1 MNRDSD
7 IERLLDEAERHG
19 LCVTAADDNQRR
31 KLARRVL
38 CGELTNPHPRLYIRT
53 GMWEGL
59 NPIKRKRTMVRT
71 LARLYPDM
79 VFAAESAVCMFDLE
93 QPYDIHPDNELTV
106 ASPSRSGIRVFSKT
120 GFTKRTLY
128 VPNMQPVTLN
138 GVRVTSLTRT
148 LFDCARLLPFECMLP
163 IADSAAKSGVDMAS
177 LTQFPTSRFDEANK
191 IASILTYADPL
202 SDNGGE
208 SRARAVMIAGGYML
222 PHLQYQ
228 FPNMDNPEFPLR
240 VDFIWFLPGDVTVV
254 GEYDG
259 MAKYGNTW
267 TEVNTHVN
275 KQCKRDDYLRKHGVT
290 TIVHFSFDDVIHRE
304 LLYRKL
310 DDAGIPRMH

>member
-1 MNRDSD
+1 
-7 IERLLDEAERHG
+7 
-19 LCVTAADDNQRR
+19 
-31 KLARRVL
+31 
-38 CGELTNPHPRLYIRT
+38 
-53 GMWEGL
+53 
-59 NPIKRKRTMVRT
+59 
-71 LARLYPDM
+71 
-79 VFAAESAVCMFDLE
+79 
-93 QPYDIHPDNELTV
+93 
-106 ASPSRSGIRVFSKT
+106 
-120 GFTKRTLY
+120 
-128 VPNMQPVTLN
+128 
-138 GVRVTSLTRT
+138 
-148 LFDCARLLPFECMLP
+148 MLP

-275 KQCKRDDYLRKHGVT
+275 KQCKRDDYLRKRIFGNAASPRLCTSVSTMSFTANCRTGNLMTRVFHACIDDERLRSQYLLVSSGQTPTAAYLLCDSLMWLVT
-290 TIVHFSFDDVIHRE
+290 RHYLPALRRYKAVR
-304 LLYRKL
+304 
-310 DDAGIPRMH
+310 G